1 MYNHV
6 FLTNPLNQPIYTL
19 LFLRER
25 SHVVTLIKDNK
36 KDELE
41 REQKILG
48 ITSLKRQRLIAAIG
62 EWHQESNKALA
73 ASFTGGNFFKRS
85 RRSDKSGEINKTI
98 FKA

>member
-1 MYNHV
+1 M
-6 FLTNPLNQPIYTL
+6 
-19 LFLRER
+19 
-25 SHVVTLIKDNK
+25 KGNK
-36 KDELE
+36 KFCELP
-41 REQKILG
+41 
-48 ITSLKRQRLIAAIG
+48 LKKQRLIAAIG